1 MQCGTKADF
10 TMTKPDRRVRHI
22 ARRQSFTV
30 PSRMSSSVINARTR
44 RAAVTGAWWSILV
57 VAFSLYETLGY
68 RWRGMPLTLGP
79 RLLRNALGWGLWL
92 MFLPVVKRLA
102 SRFPVRRAIDW
113 RRVLTHVVIAA
124 TFGLL
129 HSLIIAAIYPLFY
142 YRPSLAAFSDVFRDR
157 MVSAFVLDLFV
168 YAAIVAVSRAAE
180 LRARHAETE
189 LRLLYEQLQPHFVF
203 NTLASAIE
211 LVRADPARAEIVL
224 RDLAA
229 LLRRSVECARA
240 PHTTLADELAFT
252 ERYIAIQRVR
262 FPALETAMNA
272 EPMLLE
278 RRVPRL
284 LLQPL
289 IENAIRNTVG
299 ARGTGR
305 VEVHATSVS
314 NRMRIVVR
322 DDGNGRTAESTS
334 TGIGLANVRA
344 RLATLYHD
352 RELIALTAD
361 AGGGTTVTIDIPAEG
376 PID

>member
-1 MQCGTKADF
+1 L
-10 TMTKPDRRVRHI
+10 
-22 ARRQSFTV
+22 STV
-30 PSRMSSSVINARTR
+30 PSRMCSSTINARIR
-44 RAAVTGAWWSILV
+44 RSTVTGAWWSILV
-57 VAFSLYETLGY
+57 LAFSLYETLGY
-68 RWRGMPLTLGP
+68 RWRGMPLTIGP

-92 MFLPVVKRLA
+92 VFLPVVQRLA
-102 SRFPVRRAIDW
+102 IRLPVRRAIDW
-113 RRVLTHVVIAA
+113 RRVLGHAAIAA
-124 TFGLL
+124 TFAVL
-129 HSLIIAAIYPLFY
+129 HSLTIAAIYPLFY

-168 YAAIVAVSRAAE
+168 YAAIVAVTRAAE
-180 LRARHAETE
+180 LRAKHAETE

-211 LVRADPARAEIVL
+211 LVHTDPARAEVVL

-262 FPALETAMNA
+262 FPALETEMKA
-272 EPMLLE
+272 EPKLLE

-299 ARGTGR
+299 TRGNGR
-305 VEVHATSVS
+305 VEVNATSGPHG
-314 NRMRIVVR
+314 MRIIVR
-322 DDGNGRTAESTS
+322 DDGDGRAPQSNS
-334 TGIGLANVRA
+334 TGIGVANVRA
-344 RLATLYHD
+344 RLATLYDD
-352 RELIALTAD
+352 RHRITLAAD
-361 AGGGTTVTIDIPAEG
+361 ANAGTTVTIDIPAEAA
-376 PID
+376 ID

>member
-1 MQCGTKADF
+1 M
-10 TMTKPDRRVRHI
+10 
-22 ARRQSFTV
+22 SF
-30 PSRMSSSVINARTR
+30 SAIGARTR
-44 RAAVTGAWWSILV
+44 RAAVIAAWWSILV
-57 VAFSLYETLGY
+57 LAFSLYETFGY
-68 RWRGMPLTLGP
+68 HWRGMPLTLGP
-79 RLLRNALGWGLWL
+79 RLLRNALGWGMWL
-92 MFLPVVKRLA
+92 VFLPLVERLA
-102 SRFPVRRAIDW
+102 IHLPLRRASDW
-113 RRVLTHVVIAA
+113 RRALAHTSIASA
-124 TFGLL
+124 LAL
-129 HSLIIAAIYPLFY
+129 VHSLAIAAIYPLFY
-142 YRPSLAAFSDVFRDR
+142 YRPSLLAFSDVFRDR

-168 YAAIVAVSRAAE
+168 YAAIVAVTQAAE

-211 LVRADPARAEIVL
+211 LVHTDPARAEVVL

-262 FPALETAMNA
+262 FPALETEMNA

-289 IENAIRNTVG
+289 VENAIRNTVG

-305 VEVHATSVS
+305 VEVRATSVS
-314 NRMRIVVR
+314 DRMRIIVR
-322 DDGNGRTAESTS
+322 DDGTGRATKSTS

-352 RELIALTAD
+352 RHRMALAAD
-361 AGGGTTVTIDIPAEG
+361 ADGGTTVTIDIPAEA
-376 PID
+376 PVD

>member
-1 MQCGTKADF
+1 
-10 TMTKPDRRVRHI
+10 
-22 ARRQSFTV
+22 
-30 PSRMSSSVINARTR
+30 MSSSAINARTR
-44 RAAVTGAWWSILV
+44 RAAVTAAWWSILV
-57 VAFSLYETLGY
+57 LAFSLYDTLGY

-92 MFLPVVKRLA
+92 VFLPAVQRVA
-102 SRFPVRRAIDW
+102 VRFPVRRAIDW
-113 RRVLTHVVIAA
+113 RRVLAHAAIAA
-124 TFGLL
+124 SLAVM

-211 LVRADPARAEIVL
+211 LVHTEPARAEVVL

-262 FPALETAMNA
+262 FPALETAMSA

-289 IENAIRNTVG
+289 VENAIRNTVG
-299 ARGTGR
+299 SRGTGR

-314 NRMRIVVR
+314 DRMRIIVR
-322 DDGNGRTAESTS
+322 DDGNGRAARSTS

-344 RLATLYHD
+344 RLAALYHD
-352 RELIALTAD
+352 RHLIALSAD
-361 AGGGTTVTIDIPAEG
+361 ANGGTTVTIDVPSEA